1 MTWKVIPWLEMSLPE
16 KPEEE
21 VSLLEKPGEEK
32 PQLEMPGLKMSLLEK
47 LEEEVSLLEKPEL
60 EMSLLEKSEEEVSLP
75 EKHSANKVK
84 GIPGSIPSH
93 SMPAV
98 GSTEWEVNTLGT
110 EKDLCLNILN
120 TSPEQNSSKFS

>member
-47 LEEEVSLLEKPEL
+47 LEEEVSLLEKPE
-60 EMSLLEKSEEEVSLP
+60 EEVSLP
-75 EKHSANKVK
+75 EKHSANRVK
-84 GIPGSIPSH
+84 GIPVSIPSQ
-93 SMPAV
+93 SIPAV

-110 EKDLCLNILN
+110 EKGLCLNILN